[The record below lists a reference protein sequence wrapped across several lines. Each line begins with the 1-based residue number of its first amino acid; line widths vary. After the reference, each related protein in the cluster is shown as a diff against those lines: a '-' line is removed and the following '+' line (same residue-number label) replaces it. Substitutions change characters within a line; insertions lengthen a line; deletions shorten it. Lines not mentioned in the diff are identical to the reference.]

1 MSIANELSSEVA
13 VWLLAERAALNPE
26 TANASSPKALRH
38 IILELHTTLQRLKK
52 EERAA
57 RRLSMLLSSNIKS
70 SAANS
75 H

>member
-13 VWLLAERAALNPE
+13 VSLLAERTLDESQAANHS
-26 TANASSPKALRH
+26 NIRDLRG
-38 IILELHTTLQRLKK
+38 IILELHTTLQRLKR

-57 RRLSMLLSSNIKS
+57 RRLSAPRLTGLKS